1 MINETRRN
9 RYLVYLGL
17 AVVTIVALL
26 PYYWVV
32 RTSMISNSAAAGLYS
47 PWIPFQDGA
56 FTLQA
61 YTSMWSNYN
70 FPVYFRN
77 SIIVSF
83 ASTLLALIF
92 AIPGAYAF
100 ARLDFPGRQLLFYTT
115 VFTLMFPWIV
125 ITVPVYGIFY
135 DLGLLN
141 SLAGVI
147 IALAIF
153 IQPVCI
159 WLLQGFFRQGIPKNI
174 EEAALIDGTSE
185 LGAFFR
191 VVLPLSMPAVAATAL
206 FAFLGAWNNFTWVF
220 ILTSDQQ
227 YRTATV
233 AIYYVLASDVLREWN
248 ILMAAVV
255 LLVLPPVIFYGLSNR
270 YVGEGLGG
278 V

>member
-1 MINETRRN
+1 
-9 RYLVYLGL
+9 LFVYGGLLL
-17 AVVTIVALL
+17 AVIIALL
-26 PYYWVV
+26 PYYWVI
-32 RTSMISNSAAAGLYS
+32 RTSMLPNTATAALRS
-47 PWIPFQDGA
+47 PWTPFEQGLL
-56 FTLQA
+56 TLEP
-61 YTSMWSNYN
+61 YITMWGNYD

-77 SIIVSF
+77 SIIVSIS
-83 ASTLLALIF
+83 ATILALIF
-92 AIPGAYAF
+92 GIPGAYAF
-100 ARLDFPGRQLLFYTT
+100 ARLDFPGRQVLFYTV
-115 VFTLMFPWIV
+115 VFTIMFPWIV
-125 ITVPVYGIFY
+125 ITVPVYGVFY

-141 SLAGVI
+141 SLVGVI

-153 IQPVCI
+153 IQPVVI
-159 WLLQGFFRQGIPKNI
+159 WLLQGFFRQGIPPNI
-174 EEAALIDGTSE
+174 EEAALIDGTTE

-206 FAFLGAWNNFTWVF
+206 FAFLSAWNNFLWVF

-255 LLVLPPVIFYGLSNR
+255 LLVLPPVVFYGLSNR